1 MNKKINEI
9 GRSMVEMMG
18 YMAVAMSVIIAIG
31 KIVTSVFNEHKY
43 SQATIQLGDLATAI
57 SKAGAMEKD
66 YSEVSFNQYIPES
79 YRVVGEKIFHVFG
92 GEVSVGVLSDRDK
105 DKFSITF
112 YGLKRRQCIE
122 LGMKDWRHNQSVD
135 LYAEGIN
142 GTFLYWPV
150 YSADEDGHTY
160 SGATDAENG
169 GFNTNENDERSLP
182 MKRAVIA
189 GTDENDN
196 GLCDRELGN
205 VVTWVFN

>member
-43 SQATIQLGDLATAI
+43 SQASIQLGDLATAI

-66 YSEVSFNQYIPES
+66 YSEVNFSQYIPES
-79 YRVVGEKIFHVFG
+79 YRVVGTKIFHVFG
-92 GEVSVGVLSDRDK
+92 GEVQVGILSNNDK
-105 DKFSITF
+105 DKFSVTF

-122 LGMKDWRHNQSVD
+122 LGMKDWRHNQNVD
-135 LYAEGIN
+135 LYAEGVN

-150 YSADEDGHTY
+150 YSADEEGNTY
-160 SGATDAENG
+160 SGTSDAENG
-169 GFNTNENDERSLP
+169 GININQDDVRSLP
-182 MKRAVIA
+182 MKRVVLA

-196 GLCDRELGN
+196 GLCSRELGN
-205 VVTWVFN
+205 VVTWIFN